1 MCVHCEIGFGSHVL
15 VTTPSQEIVLRAFTQ
30 KDVNHSLVTR
40 GSWLFESLKQSKNIS
55 GGDRPQEVTV
65 TRFNGQVATPN
76 NVTVEFIPSLD
87 NNTELTAVLNK
98 LKLFL
103 VDKILKANNTIP
115 FDFYG
120 KMYDILIHLPEL
132 ESDNSLSENF
142 GDMSLAD
149 YITST
154 PVKRKGSSSK
164 EKENYFTITPSTSL
178 NIHNER
184 KEEDNLSIKN
194 VKVGGLSKQMN
205 ILLESCSAIFSDNQG
220 RGVNGILLYGPPG
233 VGKSLIALAVCS
245 KLKCNY
251 RIISGPELYSKYYGE
266 TESKIRDLFNECGRL
281 APCVLV
287 LDDLDSFAPRKVND
301 LFSFMEALVIY
312 L

>member
-1 MCVHCEIGFGSHVL
+1 MQVCVHCEIGFGSHVL

-30 KDVNHSLVTR
+30 KDVNHCLVTR
-40 GSWLFESLKQSKNIS
+40 NSWLFESLKRSKSIS
-55 GGDRPQEVTV
+55 GDRPQEVTV
-65 TRFNGQVATPN
+65 TRFNGHVATPN
-76 NVTVEFIPSLD
+76 NVTVEFIPNLD
-87 NNTELTAVLNK
+87 NDSDMTGVLNK

-103 VDKILKANNTIP
+103 VDKILKTNSILP
-115 FDFYG
+115 FDYYG
-120 KMYDILIHLPEL
+120 KMFDVLIHVPEL
-132 ESDNSLSENF
+132 ESDNSLSDNF

-164 EKENYFTITPSTSL
+164 DKENYFTITTSTSL
-178 NIHNER
+178 NLQNDS
-184 KEEDNLSIKN
+184 KEDDNLPIKN

-205 ILLESCSAIFSDNQG
+205 ILLESCSAIFSDSQG

-233 VGKSLIALAVCS
+233 VGKSILALAVCS

-266 TESKIRDLFNECGRL
+266 TETKIRDLFSECGRL

-287 LDDLDSFAPRKVND
+287 LDDLDSFAPKKVI
-301 LFSFMEALVIY
+301 FSLAL
-312 L
+312 